1 MCLVPR
7 EDFPEL
13 ILRRIVYLDNAAS
26 TLKPRQVIDAMS
38 RFAYESYANVHRGIY
53 GLSIEASRAYENA
66 HQEVADFIGGSWD
79 EVVFV
84 RNTSEAIQLAV
95 MLLVFNRI
103 LGRGDEV
110 IVTET
115 DHHSLILPIIK
126 AARFVGANV
135 KIIQVDSNGIPRWD
149 QLPQVISRKTRVVAV
164 THKSN
169 VTGYVSDVKRIA
181 KIAHENDAIVIVDG
195 AQSVPHMPVDVKDL
209 DLDFLA
215 FSGHKML
222 GPTGIGVLW
231 GRMDLMSRLEP
242 PLGGGGTV
250 KRVKLGVDGLDIV
263 WEDPPWRFET
273 GTPPIIEAIGLSE
286 AIRYI
291 KRVDVSRIYEHEK
304 RLTVGLMKR
313 LEDLEEHIRIIG
325 PIDPELRSGIVSFTI
340 MESSPELIGMWLDK
354 RGIAVRTGLHC
365 VHLLHDRIGSPEGS
379 VRASFYIYNCEDDLE
394 ALYKAIKE
402 YIEHR
407 PKNNNH
413 GSIDNSNKSRLLR
426 AG

>member
-1 MCLVPR
+1 MPMCLVPR

-13 ILRRIVYLDNAAS
+13 ILRRVAYLDNAAS

-38 RFAYESYANVHRGIY
+38 RFAYEGYANVHRGIY
-53 GLSIEASRAYENA
+53 GLSIEASRAYEDA

-95 MLLVFNRI
+95 MLLLFNRI
-103 LGRGDEV
+103 LGSGDEV

-126 AARFVGANV
+126 AAEFVGANV
-135 KIIQVDSNGIPRWD
+135 KIIHADSNGIPRWD
-149 QLPQVISRKTRVVAV
+149 QLPQIISRRTRVVAV

-169 VTGYVSDVKRIA
+169 VTGYVSDVKKIA

-195 AQSVPHMPVDVKDL
+195 AQSVPHMPVNVKDL
-209 DLDFLA
+209 DADFLA

-231 GRMDLMSRLEP
+231 GKMDLMGRLEP

-250 KRVKLGVDGLDIV
+250 KRVKLAGGGLDIE

-291 KRVDVSRIYEHEK
+291 KRIEVSRIYEHEK
-304 RLTVGLMKR
+304 RLTIDLMKK
-313 LEDLEEHIRIIG
+313 LEDLGGDIRIIG
-325 PIDPELRSGIVSFTI
+325 PRDPELRSGIVSFTI
-340 MESSPELIGMWLDK
+340 KGSSPESIGMWLDK

-365 VHLLHDRIGSPEGS
+365 VHLLHDRLGHPEGS

-394 ALYKAIKE
+394 ALYKSVKE
-402 YIEHR
+402 YVERKRTAITR
-407 PKNNNH
+407 
-413 GSIDNSNKSRLLR
+413 
-426 AG
+426 

>member
-1 MCLVPR
+1 MFLRTFLCYRDQLIPMCLVPR

-181 KIAHENDAIVIVDG
+181 KIAHENDAIVIVDP
-195 AQSVPHMPVDVKDL
+195 SYPRERR
-209 DLDFLA
+209 F
-215 FSGHKML
+215 
-222 GPTGIGVLW
+222 LW
-231 GRMDLMSRLEP
+231 GPAS
-242 PLGGGGTV
+242 
-250 KRVKLGVDGLDIV
+250 
-263 WEDPPWRFET
+263 
-273 GTPPIIEAIGLSE
+273 
-286 AIRYI
+286 Y
-291 KRVDVSRIYEHEK
+291 
-304 RLTVGLMKR
+304 
-313 LEDLEEHIRIIG
+313 
-325 PIDPELRSGIVSFTI
+325 
-340 MESSPELIGMWLDK
+340 
-354 RGIAVRTGLHC
+354 
-365 VHLLHDRIGSPEGS
+365 DR
-379 VRASFYIYNCEDDLE
+379 
-394 ALYKAIKE
+394 
-402 YIEHR
+402 
-407 PKNNNH
+407 
-413 GSIDNSNKSRLLR
+413 
-426 AG
+426 